1 MLGKDIDSSL
11 LSFRTWIVDGSPDFS
26 GSLYNGPKAGEHD
39 FTEVSAYIIPDGYQV
54 DHHIPEPFLWT
65 NTKRVLPAQ
74 AAKSAF
80 AIITDG
86 YDGYDGYSYLF
97 GGIDSDKILRAS
109 LHDPCLWEELSFMLP
124 NKLHSSCFARIG
136 DEIYLFGGAGG
147 VDGYTATDEIL
158 MATAADPLNWE
169 VVGNLPTPIYDQTL
183 FIYDGYIYLVGGR
196 TNISESIIW
205 KASINDPTTWTVSLS
220 SLPDRLAGTAV
231 ALVDGYAY
239 LFGGDKDGIA
249 QSYVCR
255 AHLSS
260 PETWVS
266 IGLLPYPMAY
276 GQALIIANKLYLYG
290 NSQIVY
296 SEFNFE
302 MNMWKKSNFEIP
314 GETYQASFGV
324 IRDQLFFFG
333 GNGNTSIYAS
343 DILAKFNYRSGL
355 ALSYAARTRTA
366 LTNSPNRD
374 TWFGLLG
381 MAPWAT
387 DFHT

>member
-26 GSLYNGPKAGEHD
+26 GSSYNGPKAGEHD

-54 DHHIPEPFLWT
+54 DHHIPEPFLW
-65 NTKRVLPAQ
+65 NNCKHVLPAQ

-109 LHDPCLWEELSFMLP
+109 LHDPCVWEELDFTLP

-136 DEIYLFGGAGG
+136 DEIYLFGGA
-147 VDGYTATDEIL
+147 DGYTATDEIL
-158 MATAADPLNWE
+158 MATVEDPLNWD
-169 VVGNLPTPIYDQTL
+169 VVGNLPTPIYDQSL
-183 FIYDGYIYLVGGR
+183 FNYDGYIYLVGGF
-196 TNISESIIW
+196 TDKSESIIW
-205 KASINDPTTWTVSLS
+205 KADVSDPTTWTVSSS
-220 SLPDRLAGTAV
+220 SLPERLAGTAV
-231 ALVDGYAY
+231 SLVDGYAY
-239 LFGGDKDGIA
+239 LFGGDKDGVA
-249 QSYVCR
+249 QSTVCR
-255 AHLSS
+255 ASLNSL
-260 PETWVS
+260 ETWTNV
-266 IGLLPYPMAY
+266 GTLLSPLAY
-276 GQALIIANKLYLYG
+276 GQSIVIGNKVYLYG
-290 NSQIVY
+290 NSEIVY
-296 SEFNFE
+296 SEFNIE
-302 MNMWKKSNFEIP
+302 MNVWKRSSFKIP
-314 GETYQASFGV
+314 GETYQGSFGV

-343 DILAKFNYRSGL
+343 EVLIKFNYRSGI

-366 LTNSPNRD
+366 LTNSPSPT
-374 TWFGLLG
+374 TWFGILG

-387 DFHT
+387 DFHNM